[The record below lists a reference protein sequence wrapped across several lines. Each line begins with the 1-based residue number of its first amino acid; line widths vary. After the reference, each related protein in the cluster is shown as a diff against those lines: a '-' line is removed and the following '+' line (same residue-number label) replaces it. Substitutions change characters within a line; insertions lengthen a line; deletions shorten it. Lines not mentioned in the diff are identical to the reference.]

1 MESKRKGLGRVW
13 QIPAAGLTQL
23 MASSPPFVV
32 TSLSCSARFASSF
45 GPLYAPSSSL
55 WSQFVCRHNG
65 VRVARDEFVVTEE
78 SVFRTIDTEP
88 SVSVRGVRGNAKKK
102 TSGVERR
109 IKKPLM
115 KFGGLEVICTKSDPE
130 VEEAATSRRTCSEKV
145 DSSKISTL
153 RERSAKA
160 LEVSAS
166 LTISSRCERDSALS
180 RCKVDGTGLGS
191 VKSEEQDADTLGL
204 CETARK
210 NLYENTMTSATGLG
224 LHSAGE
230 LMASDLRQE
239 GNNICEE
246 EAADTVG
253 VLKESVMDIYGI
265 AKTQVASLRGPTS
278 RRRRGFIRSCG
289 NLKRVQ
295 SNENSSRRIETNAD
309 GGVEDK
315 TAGDVAILCGSDC

>member
-1 MESKRKGLGRVW
+1 
-13 QIPAAGLTQL
+13 

-65 VRVARDEFVVTEE
+65 VRVAREELVEE
-78 SVFRTIDTEP
+78 SVFRTMDTEP
-88 SVSVRGVRGNAKKK
+88 SVCVHGIRGNSKKK
-102 TSGVERR
+102 KSGVERR

-130 VEEAATSRRTCSEKV
+130 QRIEIEESDFATSQRTYNEKV
-145 DSSKISTL
+145 DSSKISPS
-153 RERSAKA
+153 RERAVKA

-166 LTISSRCERDSALS
+166 LTISSRCERDSSLS

-210 NLYENTMTSATGLG
+210 NLYENTMNSATGLG
-224 LHSAGE
+224 VHSAGE

-246 EAADTVG
+246 EVADTVG
-253 VLKESVMDIYGI
+253 LLKESVMDIYGI
-265 AKTQVASLRGPTS
+265 AKTQIASLRGPTS

-289 NLKRVQ
+289 KLKRVQ
-295 SNENSSRRIETNAD
+295 SNDNSSRRIETNAD
-309 GGVEDK
+309 DGVEDK
-315 TAGDVAILCGSDC
+315 STGDVVILYGSDC

>member
-1 MESKRKGLGRVW
+1 MESGRKGLGRVW

-65 VRVARDEFVVTEE
+65 VRVAREELVVTEE
-78 SVFRTIDTEP
+78 SVFRTMDTEP
-88 SVSVRGVRGNAKKK
+88 SVCGHGVCGNPKKK
-102 TSGVERR
+102 RSGVERR
-109 IKKPLM
+109 IKKPLI
-115 KFGGLEVICTKSDPE
+115 KFGGLEVICTKSDPDQRIE
-130 VEEAATSRRTCSEKV
+130 IEEPEFATSQRTYSEKV
-145 DSSKISTL
+145 
-153 RERSAKA
+153 ERAAKA

-166 LTISSRCERDSALS
+166 LTISSRCEKGSSLS

-210 NLYENTMTSATGLG
+210 NLYENTMNSATGLG
-224 LHSAGE
+224 VHSAGE

-246 EAADTVG
+246 EVADTVG
-253 VLKESVMDIYGI
+253 LLKESVMDIYGI

-278 RRRRGFIRSCG
+278 RRRRGFIKSCG
-289 NLKRVQ
+289 KLKRVQ
-295 SNENSSRRIETNAD
+295 SNDNSSRRIETNAD

-315 TAGDVAILCGSDC
+315 TTGDVAILYGSDC